1 MEEEHQ
7 NQNNYNNNNMMVMDA
22 AVQAA
27 ATTKVATTNTITAIT
42 KVATTNTITAIPVA
56 TIATATSTTEDGEGK
71 QNTAAAAATAGGF
84 IVHTKHTC
92 DKCFKAPII
101 GKRYNLP
108 TTKPNFDL
116 CGDCASKY
124 DGEDSIGLEE
134 TVLGT
139 YGSLL

>member
-7 NQNNYNNNNMMVMDA
+7 NHYNNNNMMVMDA

-27 ATTKVATTNTITAIT
+27 ATTNVATTNTITAIT

-56 TIATATSTTEDGEGK
+56 TVATATSTTEDGEGK
-71 QNTAAAAATAGGF
+71 NNTAAAATAGGF